1 MQIEI
6 KVEELRKKK
15 IFVATPM
22 YGGQCHGMY
31 AKSAIDLATLCA
43 NYGVECRFFYIF
55 NESLITRAR
64 NYLVDEF
71 NPTVKLSSSRTV

>member
-22 YGGQCHGMY
+22 YGGMCHGMY
-31 AKSAIDLATLCA
+31 AKSCIDLATLCA
-43 NYGVECRFFYIF
+43 NYGVECL
-55 NESLITRAR
+55 SLIHI
-64 NYLVDEF
+64 
-71 NPTVKLSSSRTV
+71 